1 MHILPIGKGRKL
13 NEGEVVAV
21 LSIGPIGNEV
31 AKAVAQAKELG
42 YQVAHYDMIYLKP
55 LDCDILQE
63 VAERYKTVITVE
75 DGTITGGMGTAVA
88 AWMSTH
94 GANITVHKIGIPDR
108 FIKQGSPEELYAEC
122 GINEQTILQLIVE
135 EFKKDRQ

>member
-1 MHILPIGKGRKL
+1 
-13 NEGEVVAV
+13 
-21 LSIGPIGNEV
+21 
-31 AKAVAQAKELG
+31 
-42 YQVAHYDMIYLKP
+42 
-55 LDCDILQE
+55 
-63 VAERYKTVITVE
+63 
-75 DGTITGGMGTAVA
+75 MGTAVA

-94 GANITVHKIGIPDR
+94 GANITVRKIGIPDR